1 MQVANKTYFYFTVLR
16 STGPWKLLGRCKTKL
31 FNRTVKTHRSF
42 QRQMFGFSSTAFST
56 AYVRVQNSLR
66 DWKTIF
72 LFALYKIEYLAKV
85 TIVYVTINEFNR
97 KISVSISWRI
107 YLGEMTKYWYTI
119 DKIKIESII
128 FGYPHWVKTIRIM
141 HSAHDTRFVRVNC
154 KSFCCKIS
162 CCCCWLLPFT
172 PHTPQC
178 ILSFYFGNRC
188 HRIANQA
195 TSLLQL
201 PY

>member
-1 MQVANKTYFYFTVLR
+1 MNL
-16 STGPWKLLGRCKTKL
+16 
-31 FNRTVKTHRSF
+31 
-42 QRQMFGFSSTAFST
+42 
-56 AYVRVQNSLR
+56 
-66 DWKTIF
+66 I
-72 LFALYKIEYLAKV
+72 AK
-85 TIVYVTINEFNR
+85 YPYQ
-97 KISVSISWRI
+97 SVGVWI

-172 PHTPQC
+172 PIHHNAFFPFILAIAVIALQIRQLVYCSYLISKQC
-178 ILSFYFGNRC
+178 EWAELC
-188 HRIANQA
+188 HLYYIGVLAVSRKSCQ
-195 TSLLQL
+195 S
-201 PY
+201 